1 MARRP
6 TADRPLK
13 GRAGRPPLPPQPPP
27 ADRRPADSRR
37 RRWGLAALTLLGLVL
52 LLAALK
58 SWPAL
63 TAGPGL
69 PSDAALAAVI
79 LPPMDHLSPAVRE
92 QINEA
97 HRKVIDL
104 AAASTAE
111 QAAAWG
117 ALGQVLLAYGLDAA
131 EPALRN
137 AVALDPAAFRWPYYL
152 GRHYHLQ
159 ADIPQASAAY
169 ESALAQ
175 RPEDIPTQLRLVQL
189 SLDAGEPRQAAA
201 RLEAVTAGDPAN
213 AYAHFLSGEVAA
225 ALGDDNAAIA
235 AYSRALELQ
244 PAATRLHYLLAM
256 AERRQ
261 GRLEEAAAHLA
272 RRGDVPV
279 RLVDPLAAELD
290 GLRQSSQVLVQ
301 QAGVAEREGRLTEA
315 RQLLERA
322 VALDPQDGAARQNLG
337 LLRYR
342 SGELPAALSDLQ
354 AAIALEPGNAR
365 FQLSLAVIQEAA
377 GRHDLAEAALKDA
390 LRLDPQDVDIQS
402 GLADFYRRGDR
413 CGEAEAHSAAA
424 IKLAPARALLRVQQA
439 VCRVRSGES
448 SAALQGLSAAR
459 IDFPA
464 EVSIADAL
472 ARVLAAAPDA
482 AVRDPQAALTLI
494 SPLAQEPKAGIDVL
508 ETMAMALAAAG
519 RFAEA
524 IAYQERALA
533 AAEDRPAWRA
543 ALAANLDRYRQGLPA
558 AAPWPDFLYQPE
570 H

>member
-1 MARRP
+1 
-6 TADRPLK
+6 
-13 GRAGRPPLPPQPPP
+13 
-27 ADRRPADSRR
+27 
-37 RRWGLAALTLLGLVL
+37 
-52 LLAALK
+52 
-58 SWPAL
+58 
-63 TAGPGL
+63 
-69 PSDAALAAVI
+69 
-79 LPPMDHLSPAVRE
+79 MDHLSPAVRE

-159 ADIPQASAAY
+159 ADIPQARAAY
-169 ESALAQ
+169 ETALAQ
-175 RPEDIPTQLRLVQL
+175 RPEDIPTQLRLAQL

-201 RLEAVTAGDPAN
+201 RLEAVAAQDPTN
-213 AYAHFLSGEVAA
+213 AYAQFLSGEVAA
-225 ALGDDNAAIA
+225 ALGDDNAAIV

-256 AERRQ
+256 AERRL

-342 SGELPAALSDLQ
+342 SGELTAALSDLQ

-377 GRHDLAEAALKDA
+377 GRQDLAEVALKDA
-390 LRLDPQDVDIQS
+390 LRLDPQDVDVQS

-413 CGEAEAHSAAA
+413 CPEAEAHAAAA
-424 IKLAPARALLRVQQA
+424 IQLAPARALLRVQQA
-439 VCRVRSGES
+439 VVCRVRSGES
-448 SAALQGLSAAR
+448 RAALQGLSAAR
-459 IDFPA
+459 IDFPTDA
-464 EVSIADAL
+464 SIADAL

-482 AVRDPQAALTLI
+482 AVRDPQAAVTLI
-494 SPLAQEPKAGIDVL
+494 APLAQEAKAGIDVL
-508 ETMAMALAAAG
+508 ETMAMALASAD

-533 AAEDRPAWRA
+533 AAEDRPAWRS
-543 ALAANLDRYRQGLPA
+543 ALAANLDRYRQGQSA

-570 H
+570 P

>member
-1 MARRP
+1 MAAQDP
-6 TADRPLK
+6 T
-13 GRAGRPPLPPQPPP
+13 
-27 ADRRPADSRR
+27 
-37 RRWGLAALTLLGLVL
+37 
-52 LLAALK
+52 
-58 SWPAL
+58 
-63 TAGPGL
+63 
-69 PSDAALAAVI
+69 
-79 LPPMDHLSPAVRE
+79 
-92 QINEA
+92 
-97 HRKVIDL
+97 
-104 AAASTAE
+104 
-111 QAAAWG
+111 
-117 ALGQVLLAYGLDAA
+117 
-131 EPALRN
+131 
-137 AVALDPAAFRWPYYL
+137 
-152 GRHYHLQ
+152 
-159 ADIPQASAAY
+159 
-169 ESALAQ
+169 
-175 RPEDIPTQLRLVQL
+175 
-189 SLDAGEPRQAAA
+189 
-201 RLEAVTAGDPAN
+201 N
-213 AYAHFLSGEVAA
+213 AYAQFLSGEVAA
-225 ALGDDNAAIA
+225 ALGDDNAAIV

-256 AERRQ
+256 AERRL

-413 CGEAEAHSAAA
+413 CPEAEAHAAAA
-424 IKLAPARALLRVQQA
+424 IELAPSRALLRVQQA

-448 SAALQGLSAAR
+448 QAALQGLRAAR
-459 IDFPA
+459 ADLPEDA
-464 EVSIADAL
+464 SIADAL

-524 IAYQERALA
+524 ITYQERALS